1 MQGVDDIDIT
11 SDGRLMVAAGNFE
24 TVDGFDRMR
33 LVAIELDGQARVS
46 DWNTDVFDVQCPA
59 SRFPQYIRGID
70 IAPDNSYLV
79 TAQFGFS
86 RTGEPACDT
95 VLRFELDDLTN
106 TDVQPTWVNFT
117 GGDSVYEVAATD
129 HAIYAGGHF
138 RWLNNDTTPNRRSA
152 GPGSQPRNGLAV
164 LDPKNGLT
172 YLNWRSDRSPRGL
185 GTFALIAEEEGLY
198 IGDDTDFLNGTEHAK
213 LKFLPITSNTI
224 KRPEAPEL
232 PATLVTPN
240 GNALDGSAFDGS
252 ILGASAELISTGWG
266 DARGAFYIGDRLFH
280 ADDNGDLWMSQ
291 FNNDTFEPREP
302 VDLFGLTENE
312 WELSELS
319 GMYFDPDQGRVFYSL
334 EGDPQLYWRA
344 FTPDGP
350 YFGNDIR
357 VAEQQSDIRWED
369 VSGMDVIGGHLYFA
383 LTDGNLYRAEVDG
396 FEPVA
401 GTTELVSD
409 DRNWDNNLLAFV
421 AESAMTADP
430 NGAEIVFAS
439 SGTDTFQSFRA
450 FEFSVEPG
458 EPVVLRLSWLDP
470 DALLDLRVRD
480 ANDVLVASDTT
491 LAGSPKWLTV
501 PAGDGGIYT
510 ASVLI
515 QQGNTSYTLQIN
527 PEEQPPAPLADF
539 EFSSAGSLDN
549 GRRQVFN
556 FDVEAGELVTAQVSW
571 DDPAADVRVF
581 LRDESGSSIDSDVDD
596 SGSGMVSAIAETG
609 GQWSVAVIVN
619 ESELVRYDVLVDTTT
634 DFTVPEPL
642 ADFEFSSSGSTDSG
656 RRQVFRFDVEAGEL
670 VEAQVN
676 WDIVDADVRVFL
688 RDETNTLVERDIEG
702 AGTGMVSAIA
712 ESSGQWSVAVQIN
725 SSDTV
730 SYDVLVDTTTDFTVP
745 EPLADFE
752 FSSSGTMDDGRFQVF
767 RFDVTAGEL
776 VETMV
781 MWDDADAPVTV
792 FLRNESGT
800 QVDRDSN
807 GNGLSMLS
815 VVAETT
821 GQWSVAVRVNSP
833 DTVNYDVLVNTT
845 TDFEVPEPL
854 ADFEFSSSGAMD
866 SGRFQVFRFDVSA
879 GELVETM
886 VIWDEQSAN
895 VRVFLRD
902 ETGSQVARDTEG
914 GGLSMLSI
922 VAQTSG
928 QWSIAVQVNSTDTV
942 DYDVL
947 VDTSDAA
954 AP

>member
-1 MQGVDDIDIT
+1 M
-11 SDGRLMVAAGNFE
+11 
-24 TVDGFDRMR
+24 
-33 LVAIELDGQARVS
+33 
-46 DWNTDVFDVQCPA
+46 
-59 SRFPQYIRGID
+59 
-70 IAPDNSYLV
+70 
-79 TAQFGFS
+79 
-86 RTGEPACDT
+86 
-95 VLRFELDDLTN
+95 
-106 TDVQPTWVNFT
+106 
-117 GGDSVYEVAATD
+117 
-129 HAIYAGGHF
+129 
-138 RWLNNDTTPNRRSA
+138 
-152 GPGSQPRNGLAV
+152 
-164 LDPKNGLT
+164 
-172 YLNWRSDRSPRGL
+172 
-185 GTFALIAEEEGLY
+185 
-198 IGDDTDFLNGTEHAK
+198 
-213 LKFLPITSNTI
+213 
-224 KRPEAPEL
+224 
-232 PATLVTPN
+232 
-240 GNALDGSAFDGS
+240 
-252 ILGASAELISTGWG
+252 
-266 DARGAFYIGDRLFH
+266 
-280 ADDNGDLWMSQ
+280 
-291 FNNDTFEPREP
+291 
-302 VDLFGLTENE
+302 
-312 WELSELS
+312 
-319 GMYFDPDQGRVFYSL
+319 
-334 EGDPQLYWRA
+334 
-344 FTPDGP
+344 
-350 YFGNDIR
+350 
-357 VAEQQSDIRWED
+357 AEQQSDIRWED

-421 AESAMTADP
+421 AESAMSADP

-450 FEFSVEPG
+450 FEFSVDPG

-581 LRDESGSSIDSDVDD
+581 LRDESGTSRDSDVDD

-712 ESSGQWSVAVQIN
+712 ESGGQWSVAVQIN
-725 SSDTV
+725 SSDVVSYDVLVDTTSDFTLPEPLADFEFSSSGSMDSGRRQVFRFDVEVGELVEAQVNWDIVDADVRVFLRDETNTTVERDIEGAGTGMVSAIAESSGQWSVAVQVNNSDTV

-854 ADFEFSSSGAMD
+854 ADFEFSSSGSLD
-866 SGRFQVFRFDVSA
+866 SGRFQVFRFDVTA
-879 GELVETM
+879 GELVESM

-902 ETGSQVARDTEG
+902 ETGSQVARDIEG
-914 GGLSMLSI
+914 GGLSMLSV
-922 VAQTSG
+922 VAQTGG